1 MSKPLKAFREAM
13 LKDNLFRKVFS
24 KHTPGKRI
32 APPQSGNNDTRLQL
46 RLDAGEVIDG
56 KKKIYL
62 QVNSQAKS
70 EVLSIKRSMELMRT
84 LPLPPSMKIHRRRTR
99 RRFSMISGRICLI
112 RLRRSLG
119 EGLGLQDTLRPSM

>member
-1 MSKPLKAFREAM
+1 MSRPLKAFREAM
-13 LKDNLFRKVFS
+13 LKENLFRKVFS

-32 APPQSGNNDTRLQL
+32 APPQSGDNDARLQL

-70 EVLSIKRSMELMRT
+70 EVLKKFKKKHGTHANLATATIDENTPKKDQEKVFNEFWEDMSDQATSK
-84 LPLPPSMKIHRRRTR
+84 
-99 RRFSMISGRICLI
+99 
-112 RLRRSLG
+112 LG
-119 EGLGLQDTLRPSM
+119 